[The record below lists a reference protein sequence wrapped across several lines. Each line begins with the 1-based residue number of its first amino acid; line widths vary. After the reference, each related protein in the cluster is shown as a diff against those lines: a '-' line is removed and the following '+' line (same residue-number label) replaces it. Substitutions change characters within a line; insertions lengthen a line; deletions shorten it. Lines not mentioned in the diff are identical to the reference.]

1 MVDTLLRYITYYDII
16 QIMIYFI
23 PAMGDTGHEEVYKKI
38 TPEYEVLYLQV
49 EGDKEFSTL
58 VEEARDKITSEDTV
72 LGFSMGALIAYCASS
87 TVPVKKLILA
97 SVSPYLEKD
106 YLMIRDLNIEE
117 FDKVFKMT
125 FIQSIENRKYEDSI
139 ALNTY
144 FLVGEN
150 DHPLAVQRAEGL
162 ATQNKATFIKVKD
175 TGHELS
181 DEYIKQI
188 QNILG
193 S

>member
-1 MVDTLLRYITYYDII
+1 
-16 QIMIYFI
+16 MIYFI
-23 PAMGDTGHEEVYKKI
+23 PAMGDTGYEEIYKKI
-38 TPEYEVLYLQV
+38 TPKYEVLDLQV
-49 EGDKEFSTL
+49 EGDKDFSTL
-58 VEEARDKITSEDTV
+58 VEEARDKITPEDTV
-72 LGFSMGALIAYCASS
+72 LGFSMGALIAYCASN
-87 TVPVKKLILA
+87 TVSVKKLILA
-97 SVSPYLEKD
+97 SLSPYLEKD

-125 FIQSIENRKYEDSI
+125 FIQNIENRKYENSVAQEI
-139 ALNTY
+139 Y

-162 ATQNKATFIKVKD
+162 ADQNEATFIKVKD

-181 DEYIKQI
+181 DEYVKQI